1 MGYITKR
8 ETGIGTRYY
17 VRYKTPSGK
26 WRQESAGKL
35 KKNAEALLTRIDS
48 EISNGTY
55 GKERDITFA
64 EYAAIFLDNH
74 RSRVKAST
82 YDDYQG
88 VIKVHL
94 LPTLGQ
100 VNLRDING
108 AKCKTLIQAEYN
120 KGYSPR
126 TVNKC
131 VMVLK
136 LMLKE
141 AAVDERIERNPAEH
155 LRRVKVEHEEM
166 DFLQPEEVERLLA
179 ACDPDFYPLVAT
191 SVLTGMRQGE
201 QLALRW
207 SDIDFEH
214 SVIYVRR
221 SLHQKHGITSTKTIR
236 SARAVTMT
244 PELVNILREHK
255 RNSLDDLVFPGKDGG
270 YIAASNMVRD
280 RFFVTL
286 ERAGLRRVRW
296 HDLRHSYASL
306 MISGGANIKF
316 VSQQLG
322 HTSTR
327 TTWDIYAHLL
337 PEPGQEAG
345 RKLDAL
351 IFNGKVA
358 HFPVKKSAKAE
369 K

>member
-108 AKCKTLIQAEYN
+108 AKCKTLIQA
-120 KGYSPR
+120 
-126 TVNKC
+126 
-131 VMVLK
+131 
-136 LMLKE
+136 
-141 AAVDERIERNPAEH
+141 AVSYTH
-155 LRRVKVEHEEM
+155 LRAHETRH
-166 DFLQPEEVERLLA
+166 DLVCRLL
-179 ACDPDFYPLVAT
+179 
-191 SVLTGMRQGE
+191 
-201 QLALRW
+201 
-207 SDIDFEH
+207 
-214 SVIYVRR
+214 
-221 SLHQKHGITSTKTIR
+221 
-236 SARAVTMT
+236 
-244 PELVNILREHK
+244 
-255 RNSLDDLVFPGKDGG
+255 LDK
-270 YIAASNMVRD
+270 
-280 RFFVTL
+280 
-286 ERAGLRRVRW
+286 
-296 HDLRHSYASL
+296 
-306 MISGGANIKF
+306 
-316 VSQQLG
+316 
-322 HTSTR
+322 
-327 TTWDIYAHLL
+327 
-337 PEPGQEAG
+337 
-345 RKLDAL
+345 
-351 IFNGKVA
+351 
-358 HFPVKKSAKAE
+358 
-369 K
+369 